1 MVSHVSPI
9 RTGVYPLH
17 RKERVGTKD
26 AWGRNLSV
34 TEPALCDEL
43 AAASGLLIKKAAKT
57 PIVLFRGLE
66 WTTEEK
72 TSARNILRS
81 NSEDMFR

>member
-1 MVSHVSPI
+1 M
-9 RTGVYPLH
+9 
-17 RKERVGTKD
+17 
-26 AWGRNLSV
+26 

-57 PIVLFRGLE
+57 PIVLFRGLK

>member
-1 MVSHVSPI
+1 M
-9 RTGVYPLH
+9 
-17 RKERVGTKD
+17 
-26 AWGRNLSV
+26 

-43 AAASGLLIKKAAKT
+43 AAASGLLTKKAAKT
-57 PIVLFRGLE
+57 PIVLFRGLK